1 MALGKLWQIAWRDL
15 GRNRRRSFFTLMAV
29 ALGLA
34 LLIFINGLIAGVMHD
49 AVENNIR
56 LRTGH
61 VQLRAP
67 SYEEGKLGLAWGDL
81 LPRGEELAAAAH
93 ALPQV
98 ASAAPV
104 IWAAGILNTPDD
116 TTNLQ
121 VYGIDVTSDFYAPV
135 RDGLVAGEFLA
146 ADDRNGL
153 LLGQRL
159 AESMGLAPG
168 SKVSLAV
175 LDADGQPVEQVY
187 TVRGLFRSGA
197 VSYDENSVFLPLA
210 KAQAVTNTGDRASAV
225 TILLHDEADAEAVA
239 ASLAASLGGSV
250 GGAAGAADIQALTWR
265 ELNQL
270 FLQTMEVGLRFY
282 LVLDLI
288 VMLVVAV
295 VIANTL
301 LMAVFERVREMGI
314 LAALGM
320 KGRQIMGMFLLEAAA
335 LGLLGI
341 LVGAALGTA
350 IVLFMSTNG
359 IYMGEDVAGSV
370 ENIAI
375 GATMYTRLVPQTI
388 ANLSVATLV
397 IILLASLYPA
407 WFAAR
412 LEPVQA
418 LHSL

>member
-1 MALGKLWQIAWRDL
+1 MAFGKLWQIAYRDL
-15 GRNRRRSFFTLMAV
+15 GRNRRRSFFTLVAV
-29 ALGLA
+29 AVGLA

-67 SYEEGKLGLAWGDL
+67 SYEEEKSSLEWQDL
-81 LPRGEELAAAAH
+81 LDNGEDLAAKAQ

-104 IWAAGILNTPDD
+104 LWAIGILNTAED

-146 ADDRNGL
+146 ADDRSGI
-153 LLGQRL
+153 LLGKRL
-159 AESMGLAPG
+159 ADSMGLQPG
-168 SKVSLAV
+168 SKVSLT
-175 LDADGQPVEQVY
+175 LIDADGQPQEQIY

-210 KAQAVTNTGDRASAV
+210 KAQAVTNTAGRASAV
-225 TILLHDEADAEAVA
+225 TILLHNQEDAEAVA
-239 ASLAASLGGSV
+239 ATLAAPDV
-250 GGAAGAADIQALTWR
+250 KALTWT
-265 ELNQL
+265 ELNQT

-282 LVLDLI
+282 LILDFI

-320 KGRQIMGMFLLEAAA
+320 KGRQIMGMFLLEAAT

-341 LVGAALGTA
+341 VVGIVLGTA
-350 IVLFMSTNG
+350 IVLYMTNHG

-370 ENIAI
+370 ENIQL
-375 GATMYTRLVPQTI
+375 GATMYTRLVPTTI
-388 ANLSVATLV
+388 ANLSLATLV
-397 IILLASLYPA
+397 VILLGSLYPA

-412 LEPVQA
+412 LEPAQA